1 MSRQTTTRR
10 RHGVRR
16 MSERK
21 RLTITA
27 ITAVLAL
34 VTVVICALSGVFNFH
49 KGNERILPNLVGQTE
64 ESAKAQLAEL
74 DAEPSITYENSDETK
89 GIVIRQD
96 VNEGTQLKHRQTVAF
111 VVSLGPKEQPTAP
124 EDTPVAI
131 PSFVGLTLEQAQ
143 ATAKSLGVTVEESGN
158 VYDDNVQKGSVA
170 RQNPVGGT
178 MVKPGTT
185 IQVSISAGP
194 EKKEFTVTVTYE
206 NSDETKGIVI
216 RQDVNEGTQLKH
228 RQTVAF
234 VVSLGPKEQPTAPED
249 TPVAIPSFVGLT
261 LEQAQATAK
270 SLGVTVEES
279 GNVYDDNVQKGSV
292 ARQNPVGGTMVK
304 PGTTIQVSISA
315 GPEKKEYTVTV
326 TCGAG
331 GSVSPS
337 GNQKVA
343 EGGSVSFTIT
353 PKDGYEVATLV
364 IDGTTVLPLTSYSF
378 MNVDS
383 NHTLYVTFREK

>member
-27 ITAVLAL
+27 ISAVLAL
-34 VTVVICALSGVFNFH
+34 VTVVICALTGVFNFH

-64 ESAKAQLAEL
+64 ESAKAQLAAL
-74 DAEPSITYENSDETK
+74 DAAPSITYENSDETK

-111 VVSLGPKEQPTAP
+111 VVSLGPEEQPTA
-124 EDTPVAI
+124 
-131 PSFVGLTLEQAQ
+131 
-143 ATAKSLGVTVEESGN
+143 
-158 VYDDNVQKGSVA
+158 
-170 RQNPVGGT
+170 
-178 MVKPGTT
+178 
-185 IQVSISAGP
+185 
-194 EKKEFTVTVTYE
+194 
-206 NSDETKGIVI
+206 
-216 RQDVNEGTQLKH
+216 
-228 RQTVAF
+228 
-234 VVSLGPKEQPTAPED
+234 
-249 TPVAIPSFVGLT
+249 
-261 LEQAQATAK
+261 
-270 SLGVTVEES
+270 
-279 GNVYDDNVQKGSV
+279 
-292 ARQNPVGGTMVK
+292 
-304 PGTTIQVSISA
+304 
-315 GPEKKEYTVTV
+315 EKKEYTGTV
-326 TCGAG
+326 TRGAG
-331 GSVSPS
+331 GSGSPS

-343 EGGSVSFTIT
+343 EGGSVAFTIT

>member
-64 ESAKAQLAEL
+64 ESAKTQLAEL
-74 DAEPSITYENSDETK
+74 DAEPSITYENSDESK
-89 GIVIRQD
+89 GIVIRQA
-96 VNEGTQLKHRQTVAF
+96 VIEGTQLKHRQTVAF
-111 VVSLGPKEQPTAP
+111 VVSLGP

-131 PSFVGLTLEQAQ
+131 PSFGGLTLEQAQ
-143 ATAKSLGVTVEESGN
+143 ATAKSLGVTVEAGGN
-158 VYDDNVQKGSVA
+158 VYDDNV
-170 RQNPVGGT
+170 R
-178 MVKPGTT
+178 
-185 IQVSISAGP
+185 
-194 EKKEFTVTVTYE
+194 
-206 NSDETKGIVI
+206 
-216 RQDVNEGTQLKH
+216 
-228 RQTVAF
+228 
-234 VVSLGPKEQPTAPED
+234 
-249 TPVAIPSFVGLT
+249 
-261 LEQAQATAK
+261 
-270 SLGVTVEES
+270 
-279 GNVYDDNVQKGSV
+279 KGSV

-353 PKDGYEVATLV
+353 PKEGYEVATLV

>member
-27 ITAVLAL
+27 ISAVLAL

-49 KGNERILPNLVGQTE
+49 KGNERILPNLVGQME

-143 ATAKSLGVTVEESGN
+143 ATAKSLGVTIEESGT
-158 VYDDNVQKGSVA
+158 VYDDNVRKGSVA

-185 IQVSISAGP
+185 IQVSISAGQ
-194 EKKEFTVTVTYE
+194 EKKE
-206 NSDETKGIVI
+206 
-216 RQDVNEGTQLKH
+216 H
-228 RQTVAF
+228 
-234 VVSLGPKEQPTAPED
+234 
-249 TPVAIPSFVGLT
+249 
-261 LEQAQATAK
+261 
-270 SLGVTVEES
+270 
-279 GNVYDDNVQKGSV
+279 
-292 ARQNPVGGTMVK
+292 
-304 PGTTIQVSISA
+304 
-315 GPEKKEYTVTV
+315 TVTV

-343 EGGSVSFTIT
+343 EGGACRLRSRRRT
-353 PKDGYEVATLV
+353 ATRSQRWSS
-364 IDGTTVLPLTSYSF
+364 TARRSCP
-378 MNVDS
+378 
-383 NHTLYVTFREK
+383 

>member
-49 KGNERILPNLVGQTE
+49 KGNARILPNLVGQTE

-74 DAEPSITYENSDETK
+74 DAEPSITYENSNETK

-111 VVSLGPKEQPTAP
+111 VVSLGPTEQPTAP

-143 ATAKSLGVTVEESGN
+143 ATAKSLGVTVEASGN

-194 EKKEFTVTVTYE
+194 EK
-206 NSDETKGIVI
+206 S
-216 RQDVNEGTQLKH
+216 
-228 RQTVAF
+228 
-234 VVSLGPKEQPTAPED
+234 
-249 TPVAIPSFVGLT
+249 
-261 LEQAQATAK
+261 
-270 SLGVTVEES
+270 
-279 GNVYDDNVQKGSV
+279 
-292 ARQNPVGGTMVK
+292 
-304 PGTTIQVSISA
+304 
-315 GPEKKEYTVTV
+315 
-326 TCGAG
+326 
-331 GSVSPS
+331 SPS
-337 GNQKVA
+337 PSHAAPAAASARAAIRRSPRAAGCR
-343 EGGSVSFTIT
+343 SRSRRRM
-353 PKDGYEVATLV
+353 ATRLRRWSS
-364 IDGTTVLPLTSYSF
+364 TALRSC
-378 MNVDS
+378 
-383 NHTLYVTFREK
+383 R

>member
-64 ESAKAQLAEL
+64 ESAKTQLAEL

-111 VVSLGPKEQPTAP
+111 VVSLGPKEQPRRRR
-124 EDTPVAI
+124 TPRSRS

-143 ATAKSLGVTVEESGN
+143 ATAKSLGVTVEAGGN
-158 VYDDNVQKGSVA
+158 VYDDNVRKGS
-170 RQNPVGGT
+170 
-178 MVKPGTT
+178 
-185 IQVSISAGP
+185 I
-194 EKKEFTVTVTYE
+194 
-206 NSDETKGIVI
+206 
-216 RQDVNEGTQLKH
+216 
-228 RQTVAF
+228 
-234 VVSLGPKEQPTAPED
+234 
-249 TPVAIPSFVGLT
+249 
-261 LEQAQATAK
+261 
-270 SLGVTVEES
+270 
-279 GNVYDDNVQKGSV
+279 

-331 GSVSPS
+331 GQRQPERQSESGRGRQRVVHDHTEGRLRGCDAGHRRHYGPAADELFLYERGQQPHALCDVPRKVTRKFHAPPAAGRGRMIYVSGMAWMPTERTAPSSVSMQAYVHAGPTPAVPGLTTYS
-337 GNQKVA
+337 PCM
-343 EGGSVSFTIT
+343 VSLMAWCVC
-353 PKDGYEVATLV
+353 PKSTMSA
-364 IDGTTVLPLTSYSF
+364 PA
-378 MNVDS
+378 
-383 NHTLYVTFREK
+383 K

>member
-27 ITAVLAL
+27 ISAVLAL

-143 ATAKSLGVTVEESGN
+143 ATAKSLGVTIEESGT
-158 VYDDNVQKGSVA
+158 VYDDNVRKGSVA

-185 IQVSISAGP
+185 IQVSISAG
-194 EKKEFTVTVTYE
+194 
-206 NSDETKGIVI
+206 
-216 RQDVNEGTQLKH
+216 Q
-228 RQTVAF
+228 
-234 VVSLGPKEQPTAPED
+234 
-249 TPVAIPSFVGLT
+249 
-261 LEQAQATAK
+261 
-270 SLGVTVEES
+270 
-279 GNVYDDNVQKGSV
+279 
-292 ARQNPVGGTMVK
+292 
-304 PGTTIQVSISA
+304 
-315 GPEKKEYTVTV
+315 EKKEYTVTV
-326 TCGAG
+326 TCG
-331 GSVSPS
+331 
-337 GNQKVA
+337 NQKVA
-343 EGGSVSFTIT
+343 AGGSVSFTIT

>member
-27 ITAVLAL
+27 ISAVLAL
-34 VTVVICALSGVFNFH
+34 VTVVICALTGVFNFH
-49 KGNERILPNLVGQTE
+49 KGNERILPNLVGQT
-64 ESAKAQLAEL
+64 EL

-143 ATAKSLGVTVEESGN
+143 ATAKSLGVTIEESGT
-158 VYDDNVQKGSVA
+158 VYDDNV
-170 RQNPVGGT
+170 R
-178 MVKPGTT
+178 
-185 IQVSISAGP
+185 
-194 EKKEFTVTVTYE
+194 
-206 NSDETKGIVI
+206 
-216 RQDVNEGTQLKH
+216 
-228 RQTVAF
+228 
-234 VVSLGPKEQPTAPED
+234 
-249 TPVAIPSFVGLT
+249 
-261 LEQAQATAK
+261 
-270 SLGVTVEES
+270 
-279 GNVYDDNVQKGSV
+279 KGSV

-343 EGGSVSFTIT
+343 EGGSVSVTIT

>member
-27 ITAVLAL
+27 ISAVLAL

-131 PSFVGLTLEQAQ
+131 PSFVGLTLAQ
-143 ATAKSLGVTVEESGN
+143 EP
-158 VYDDNVQKGSVA
+158 
-170 RQNPVGGT
+170 R
-178 MVKPGTT
+178 
-185 IQVSISAGP
+185 
-194 EKKEFTVTVTYE
+194 
-206 NSDETKGIVI
+206 
-216 RQDVNEGTQLKH
+216 RH
-228 RQTVAF
+228 RR
-234 VVSLGPKEQPTAPED
+234 GERH
-249 TPVAIPSFVGLT
+249 GL
-261 LEQAQATAK
+261 
-270 SLGVTVEES
+270 
-279 GNVYDDNVQKGSV
+279 
-292 ARQNPVGGTMVK
+292 
-304 PGTTIQVSISA
+304 
-315 GPEKKEYTVTV
+315 
-326 TCGAG
+326 
-331 GSVSPS
+331 
-337 GNQKVA
+337 
-343 EGGSVSFTIT
+343 
-353 PKDGYEVATLV
+353 
-364 IDGTTVLPLTSYSF
+364 
-378 MNVDS
+378 
-383 NHTLYVTFREK
+383 